1 MSKYAEVCLTI
12 VLCIILI
19 IAVIFFFITLEQ
31 KKTIDTY
38 ETKYNKLLDTNKK
51 NIETYNELQ
60 NSTKRI
66 MKIADGYKTALDLYR
81 NSNDVCSGQLAHQ
94 RAEYQQLASSCEK
107 LAKDVKEQ
115 KDTGIDVDDVFKF
128 IQLITMFG

>member
-60 NSTKRI
+60 NSTK
-66 MKIADGYKTALDLYR
+66 
-81 NSNDVCSGQLAHQ
+81 SNDVCSGQLAHQ